1 MIKVPKN
8 AGGNAI
14 VEIKKKTEFFYLELE
29 NRKQYVY
36 MNFST
41 YLNKK
46 RKKKLINEK
55 ETIFFPLRKIKKNE
69 V

>member
-1 MIKVPKN
+1 MADAPNHVPQPGQVQQLWSVIIKRN
-8 AGGNAI
+8 LHAGT
-14 VEIKKKTEFFYLELE
+14 KF
-29 NRKQYVY
+29 R
-36 MNFST
+36 
-41 YLNKK
+41 NKK